1 MPTTTRDSVDVA
13 GRTRTFTTVEPAE
26 DTASRALVLVFHGSH
41 QTGDKHRAF
50 TGQSFDR
57 LAADG
62 TAVVVYPDGYRGNW
76 NDARRESRFP
86 ARLEE
91 MDDLAFARAMITK
104 LAAGNRIDPRRVF
117 AIGYSNGG
125 QLVMRLAHEAPG
137 LLAGGAVIGATMPAP
152 ENFLTTDTPPAPLP
166 LLFVHG
172 TKDPIISYDGGTMS
186 WWKRQV
192 FKVGG
197 ASWSAPRTARYF
209 AERNGI
215 TADPV
220 TTRHEPRA
228 GGATTV
234 ERTDYLENG
243 KPPVV
248 LYTIIG
254 GGHTV
259 PGPAA
264 NPRILG
270 KTSHEVDTTDLVGTF
285 FGLRQTRPG
294 SVGASRETP

>member
-1 MPTTTRDSVDVA
+1 MPTTTHDSVDVA
-13 GRTRTFTTVEPAE
+13 GTTRTFTTVEPAE
-26 DTASRALVLVFHGSH
+26 DTPSRALVLVFHGSR

-50 TGQSFDR
+50 TGEAFDR

-86 ARLEE
+86 ARLAG
-91 MDDLAFARAMITK
+91 MDDLAFTRAVIAE
-104 LAAGNRIDPRRVF
+104 LAARNRIDPRRVF
-117 AIGYSNGG
+117 AIGFSNGG
-125 QLVMRLAHEAPG
+125 QLVMRLAHETPG
-137 LLAGGAVIGATMPAP
+137 LLAGAAVIGATMPAP
-152 ENFLTTDTPPAPLP
+152 ENFLATDTPPAPLP
-166 LLFVHG
+166 MLFIHG

-186 WWKRQV
+186 WWQRQV

-197 ASWSAPRTARYF
+197 TSWSAPRTARYF

-215 TADPV
+215 TADPI
-220 TTRHEPRA
+220 TTRHPSRPGA
-228 GGATTV
+228 ATTV
-234 ERTDYLENG
+234 ERSEYREDG

-248 LYTIIG
+248 LYTILG

-259 PGPAA
+259 PGPAG

-270 KTSHEVDTTDLVGTF
+270 KTSHEVDAADLVGTF
-285 FGLRQTRPG
+285 FGLQEEQT
-294 SVGASRETP
+294 VREPR

>member
-1 MPTTTRDSVDVA
+1 MPTTTRDSIDVA
-13 GRTRTFTTVEPAE
+13 GTTRTFTTVEPAG
-26 DTASRALVLVFHGSH
+26 DAASRALVLVFHGSG

-50 TGQSFDR
+50 TGGAFDR

-91 MDDLAFARAMITK
+91 MDDLAFTRAMITK

-125 QLVMRLAHEAPG
+125 QFVMRLAHEAPG

-152 ENFLTTDTPPAPLP
+152 ENFFATDTPPAPLP
-166 LLFVHG
+166 MLFIHG
-172 TKDPIISYDGGTMS
+172 TKDPIVSYDGGTMS
-186 WWKRQV
+186 WWKRQL

-197 ASWSAPRTARYF
+197 TSWSAPRTARHF

-215 TADPV
+215 TAAPV
-220 TTRHEPRA
+220 TTRHQP
-228 GGATTV
+228 GGTV
-234 ERTDYLENG
+234 ERSEYHEDG
-243 KPPVV
+243 KPPVT
-248 LYTIIG
+248 LYTILG

-259 PGPAA
+259 PGPAR
-264 NPRILG
+264 NLRILG
-270 KTSHEVDTTDLVGTF
+270 KTSHEVDTADLAGSF
-285 FGLRQTRPG
+285 FGLRRPRPG
-294 SVGASRETP
+294 SVGANQKTL